1 MSDIDT
7 LALNPSVTLSPEQY
21 LGKSTLP
28 TGSALPVSIGF
39 HGGFRSTQ
47 FLFVVRDSTMREVS
61 GTSLSRHSY
70 AAREN
75 TAIHS
80 LGFTPRRRCCFL
92 VSRLIPTESEKSKTY
107 ISAFGLRLF
116 LRPSA
121 TDAIARRGLR
131 LDFTADTS
139 DTTPRQR
146 RRTPRGRPLG
156 WRVDG
161 NRLVITLLLRGGT
174 HVDEGGDGRTFG
186 YRV

>member
-1 MSDIDT
+1 M
-7 LALNPSVTLSPEQY
+7 
-21 LGKSTLP
+21 
-28 TGSALPVSIGF
+28 F
-39 HGGFRSTQ
+39 
-47 FLFVVRDSTMREVS
+47 RDSFRQ
-61 GTSLSRHSY
+61 
-70 AAREN
+70 N
-75 TAIHS
+75 Q
-80 LGFTPRRRCCFL
+80 
-92 VSRLIPTESEKSKTY
+92 KSKTY
-107 ISAFGLRLF
+107 ISAFGLLLF

-174 HVDEGGDGRTFG
+174 HVDEGGDGELLDTESEYER
-186 YRV
+186 RR